1 VGKAMGM
8 GGFTTNHTFDVRTV
22 RKMLKS
28 EVQRRGSLMALT
40 MCGHENEEP
49 PSWPTLVMYT
59 DRRVRR
65 AVMASVNRRCRS
77 LGLVPQ
83 KKATAPQS
91 RPVTS
96 TSNTARGSN
105 GDVGAFESV
114 LRQLRAITSHG

>member
-1 VGKAMGM
+1 MGKTMGM

-40 MCGHENEEP
+40 ICGHEDEE
-49 PSWPTLVMYT
+49 PSWPILVMYT

-83 KKATAPQS
+83 KKATSPQS

-105 GDVGAFESV
+105 GGVGAFESV
-114 LRQLRAITSHG
+114 LRQLRTITSHG